1 MGEDQRPQWT
11 PPVGG
16 SRQPGWQRFGG
27 YLLLVLIAIL
37 ILIAWRFGVVA
48 DLSQGERTGVEPAAD
63 PGVLST
69 QSDAIGSSIPVP
81 TVEGAA
87 PEIIFVDV
95 PVLQDA
101 SLIPAFNPR
110 TYQGELPE
118 HSFERYVVQ
127 RGDTPNG
134 IAEMFGIEPETLLG
148 GNPQLSQEA
157 SLLQTGVE
165 LIILPIDGV
174 LHDVQPGDSLESISE
189 QYGVPVE
196 DIIAYE
202 PNNLEFPYRL
212 YPESQ
217 IMVPGAVRELFVWTP
232 PDLSSVTGRTSREG
246 SGVAP
251 LIVGTGTF
259 RFPVN
264 SRNFTQFYWYGHP
277 GVDVAL
283 PEGSPVFA
291 SDTGT
296 VTYAGFNIFGYGN
309 LIVVNHGNG
318 YETFYGH
325 LSSINVV
332 PGQIVYQ
339 GNVIGATG
347 NTGNSSGP
355 HIHFEIRLNN
365 FRDNPCGY
373 VGC

>member
-1 MGEDQRPQWT
+1 MGEDQRPQRRSPQVW
-11 PPVGG
+11 GD
-16 SRQPGWQRFGG
+16 RQQFGG
-27 YLLLVLIAIL
+27 YLLLVLVAIL
-37 ILIAWRFGVVA
+37 ILSGWRFGIVSDIA
-48 DLSQGERTGVEPAAD
+48 EAERDRVEPAAVLGALSAQD
-63 PGVLST
+63 TGISSAAVPPGDEV
-69 QSDAIGSSIPVP
+69 
-81 TVEGAA
+81 A
-87 PEIIFVDV
+87 PETIIVDL
-95 PVLQDA
+95 PVRQDA
-101 SLIPAFNPR
+101 ALIPAFNPH
-110 TYQGELPE
+110 TYRGELPE
-118 HSFERYVVQ
+118 HTFERYVVE

-134 IAEMFGIEPETLLG
+134 IAERFSIEPETLLG

-165 LIILPIDGV
+165 LIILPINGV

-189 QYGVPVE
+189 QYGIPVE

-202 PNNLEFPYRL
+202 PNKLEFPYRL
-212 YPESQ
+212 YPETQ

-232 PDLSSVTGRTSREG
+232 PDLSSVLGRTSREG

-251 LIVGTGTF
+251 IIVGTGTF

-277 GVDVAL
+277 GVDVGL

-296 VTYAGFNIFGYGN
+296 VTFAGWNIYGFGN

-347 NTGNSSGP
+347 NSGNSSGP

-365 FRDNPCGY
+365 FQDNPCGY

>member
-48 DLSQGERTGVEPAAD
+48 DLSQGERAGVEPAAD